1 MENLEA
7 ILAEH
12 AFFAGLGAERLAL
25 LRDCASDATL
35 PAGQVLA
42 REGEAAD
49 RFYAIREG
57 RVAVEIH
64 APGRSPIVVQT
75 LGPGEI
81 LGWSWL
87 FPPYRW
93 RFEARAAEPLRV
105 LVFNGACLRGKCEA
119 DPALGYALMKRF
131 ARVMTA
137 RLEATRLQLLDLYG
151 VSASGS

>member
-1 MENLEA
+1 MENLEV
-7 ILAEH
+7 LLSEH
-12 AFFAGLGAERLAL
+12 AFFADLGDERLKL
-25 LRDCASDATL
+25 LRDCASDVGL

-64 APGRSPIVVQT
+64 APGRAPIVVQT
-75 LGPGEI
+75 LGPGDI

-93 RFEARAAEPLRV
+93 RFEARAMEPVRAV
-105 LVFNGACLRGKCEA
+105 VFNAACLRGKCEE

-137 RLEATRLQLLDLYG
+137 RLEATRLQLLDVYG
-151 VSASGS
+151 VSSAGS

>member
-1 MENLEA
+1 METLEET
-7 ILAEH
+7 LAGH
-12 AFFAGLGAERLAL
+12 PFFADLGAERRAL
-25 LRDCASDATL
+25 LRDCASDVGL

-42 REGEAAD
+42 REGDAAD

-57 RVAVEIH
+57 KVAVEIH
-64 APGRSPIVVQT
+64 APGRAPIVVQT
-75 LGPGEI
+75 LGSGDI

-93 RFEARAAEPLRV
+93 RFEMRAMEPVRAV
-105 LVFNGACLRGKCEA
+105 VFNAACLRGKCEE

-137 RLEATRLQLLDLYG
+137 RLEATRLQLLDVYG
-151 VSASGS
+151 VSSSGS